1 MPRALSL
8 HPLNALDA
16 DPLALIEIA
25 GALAVERLCLFTHV
39 PEAAAGF
46 YPLVTPAD
54 VPSVAAALADTG
66 VTLCN
71 LEVFPLDRDG
81 DLAHLLEGLETG
93 ARLGATNA
101 TAHLHDVT
109 GEQHA
114 IDRFA
119 AFAERAA
126 SFGITAG
133 LEFNPFSG
141 VSDIASA
148 ARIVRHAGCGTLV
161 LDSLHLARS
170 GGSPADAA
178 LVGDLIGYIQ
188 LSDGPATLDVEQRW
202 HEAVR
207 ERQLPGDGAFPLAEL
222 LRVLPASAI
231 LEVEVPQTRARKSG
245 VSALERCRRAI
256 EATRTLLE
264 THDQEHRA

>member
-25 GALAVERLCLFTHV
+25 ATLGVERLCLFTHV

-46 YPLVTPAD
+46 YPVVTPAD
-54 VPSVAAALADTG
+54 VPGVAAALSNTG

-71 LEVFPLDRDG
+71 LEVFPLDCDG
-81 DLAHLLEGLETG
+81 DLAHLREGLETG

-101 TAHLHDVT
+101 TAHLHGVT

-114 IDRFA
+114 VDRFA

-126 SFGITAG
+126 CFGITAG
-133 LEFNPFSG
+133 LEFNAFSA
-141 VSDIASA
+141 VSDVASA
-148 ARIVRHAGCGTLV
+148 ARIVQQAGCGTLV
-161 LDSLHLARS
+161 LDSLHLFRN
-170 GGSPADAA
+170 GGSLADAA
-178 LVGDLIGYIQ
+178 LAADLIGYIQ
-188 LSDGPATLDVEQRW
+188 LSDGPATLDADQRW

-207 ERQLPGDGAFPLAEL
+207 ERQVPGDGAFPLAEL
-222 LRVLPASAI
+222 LSVLPASAI
-231 LEVEVPQTRARKSG
+231 LEVEVPQTRARKDG
-245 VSALERCRRAI
+245 VSALERCRGAVDAAR
-256 EATRTLLE
+256 RLLE
-264 THDQEHRA
+264 TLDGEGTA